1 MTSTTKSI
9 GMETA
14 SDRSNI
20 ASYRAAKVVPRSTQ
34 WFLFTLVLVLLD
46 AIMMGLSFR
55 IAYWIRFEINLS
67 LFNLTV
73 VPSYAFYQMLTLAMI
88 PVMIT
93 VFGIKGLYH
102 RDNLLGGTREYSEL
116 FNANLICM
124 GLLIVV
130 GFIDTDF
137 NFARG
142 WLLIAWLLIFFLT
155 TLGRFI
161 LRRVV
166 YTLRKSGYFV
176 SPALIVGA
184 NDEGKILAEQLQQWV
199 TSGLQVVGFVDKKIK
214 PGNQVWGGLSV
225 LGDMEHIDEV
235 ISEYEIEDLILATSA
250 ISSRDKMVDIFK
262 RYGADRNIR
271 VRFSS
276 GLYEIITTGLTVTQF
291 AYVPLVE
298 VNSVRL
304 TGIDRFLKGLLDYS
318 LTIPGLIVLMP
329 VFLVLGILVKL
340 DSPGPIFH
348 KRRVVGVNGQPFDAF
363 KFRTMYINGDEI
375 LNSKPELAAELA
387 RNHKLKEDPRVT
399 KIGHFLRKFS
409 LDELPQLFNVI
420 RREMSLVGPRMITEK
435 EIEKY
440 DRWDMNLLTVQPGIT
455 GLWQVSGRSDIS
467 YDDRVRLDMYYI
479 RNWNI
484 WLDLQLL
491 IQTIPAVIRG
501 RGAY

>member
-1 MTSTTKSI
+1 
-9 GMETA
+9 
-14 SDRSNI
+14 
-20 ASYRAAKVVPRSTQ
+20 
-34 WFLFTLVLVLLD
+34 
-46 AIMMGLSFR
+46 
-55 IAYWIRFEINLS
+55 
-67 LFNLTV
+67 
-73 VPSYAFYQMLTLAMI
+73 
-88 PVMIT
+88 
-93 VFGIKGLYH
+93 
-102 RDNLLGGTREYSEL
+102 
-116 FNANLICM
+116 
-124 GLLIVV
+124 
-130 GFIDTDF
+130 
-137 NFARG
+137 
-142 WLLIAWLLIFFLT
+142 
-155 TLGRFI
+155 
-161 LRRVV
+161 
-166 YTLRKSGYFV
+166 
-176 SPALIVGA
+176 
-184 NDEGKILAEQLQQWV
+184 
-199 TSGLQVVGFVDKKIK
+199 VVGFVDKKIK

-235 ISEYEIEDLILATSA
+235 ISEYQIEDLILATSA

-348 KRRVVGVNGQPFDAF
+348 RRRVVGVNGQPFDAF
-363 KFRTMYINGDEI
+363 KFRTMYINGDE
-375 LNSKPELAAELA
+375 LLKSKPDLAAELA
-387 RNHKLKEDPRVT
+387 RNHKLKDDPRVT

>member
-1 MTSTTKSI
+1 MTSSAKSLSI
-9 GMETA
+9 TSGIDQST
-14 SDRSNI
+14 I
-20 ASYRAAKVVPRSTQ
+20 ASYRAAKVVSRSTQ
-34 WFLFTLVLVLLD
+34 WFLFTTALILLD
-46 AIMMGLSFR
+46 AFMMSLSFR
-55 IAYWIRFEINLS
+55 IAYWIRFEINLP

-88 PVMIT
+88 PLMLGI
-93 VFGIKGLYH
+93 FAIKGLYQ

-116 FNANLICM
+116 FNATLICM
-124 GLLIVV
+124 GLLIVG

-155 TLGRFI
+155 TFGRFI
-161 LRRVV
+161 LRRVI
-166 YTLRKSGYFV
+166 YSLRKLGYFV

-184 NDEGKILAEQLQQWV
+184 NDEGKMLAEQLQQWA
-199 TSGLQVVGFVDKKIK
+199 TSGLQVVGFVDKKTK
-214 PGNQVWGGLSV
+214 PGDNVWGNLNV
-225 LGDMEHIDEV
+225 LGDMEHIEDV
-235 ISEYEIEDLILATSA
+235 ISTYQIEDLILATSA

-262 RYGADRNIR
+262 RYGANRNIR

-276 GLYEIITTGLTVTQF
+276 GLYEIITTGLTVNQF

-304 TGIDRFLKGLLDYS
+304 TGIDRFLKGLLDFS
-318 LTIPGLIVLMP
+318 ITIPGLIALLPVL
-329 VFLVLGILVKL
+329 LALGVLVKL
-340 DSPGPIFH
+340 DSPGPIIH
-348 KRRVVGVNGQPFDAF
+348 RRRVVGVNGKPFDAF
-363 KFRTMYINGDEI
+363 KFRTMYVNGDEL
-375 LNSKPELAAELA
+375 LNANPALKAELA
-387 RNHKLKEDPRVT
+387 KNHKLKDDPRVT
-399 KIGHFLRKFS
+399 RIGHFMRKFS
-409 LDELPQLFNVI
+409 LDELPQLFNVL

-455 GLWQVSGRSDIS
+455 GLWQVSGRSDVS
-467 YDDRVRLDMYYI
+467 YEDRVRLDMYYI

-491 IQTIPAVIRG
+491 IQTIPAVLRG